1 LRSNNKKIK
10 RKKAQTLLTK
20 PLIDGKQKQ
29 NEQDNHVALHL
40 HKKVVKELKNAAS
53 LIHMVPL
60 FYFELKRSLS

>member
-10 RKKAQTLLTK
+10 KKKAQTLLTK

-40 HKKVVKELKNAAS
+40 HKKVVKKLKSAA
-53 LIHMVPL
+53 LPIHMELL
-60 FYFELKRSLS
+60 FYL